1 MGLQSSESHNFKNF
15 ETPNLGVLGKWHL
28 GATPMADHREYYKGK
43 GGGFPQVQATMN
55 LVDATPSSL
64 IDSTMSLNVKIP
76 KG

>member
-1 MGLQSSESHNFKNF
+1 
-15 ETPNLGVLGKWHL
+15 
-28 GATPMADHREYYKGK
+28 MADHREYYKGK

-64 IDSTMSLNVKIP
+64 IDSTVSLNVKIP